1 MNRLIILAALLL
13 SVVGGLT
20 LMSSSSPLA
29 AQTGPSATRSFEPV
43 SATPD
48 GTVTVHIDVEGVGN
62 GVVTEMVPTDFT
74 YVSTTALSLH
84 DSSDVSAG
92 KLVFTFTGN
101 ADFTYTLTAPS
112 AEGTYEPFSG
122 ELDPGDITVG
132 GPTSLEVSTTPA
144 PTGPK
149 VTTNNLDFD
158 VVPSKAVKGARVS
171 GVGNPIATNPLEW
184 VVEDTDMT
192 LDFPDA
198 GVVRR

>member
-1 MNRLIILAALLL
+1 M
-13 SVVGGLT
+13 
-20 LMSSSSPLA
+20 
-29 AQTGPSATRSFEPV
+29 
-43 SATPD
+43 
-48 GTVTVHIDVEGVGN
+48 VHINVEGVGN

-101 ADFTYTLTAPS
+101 SDFTYTLTAPS

-144 PTGPK
+144 PTGPE

-198 GVVRR
+198 GVVSGDFRVKSTGSGKFGLYVENSGAGSLSGSHPINVELTYTNADGDDAHLES